1 MKEKWNFKVVRAKS
15 DRKNRVL
22 IKYLINFVG
31 VSMETGIRPAI
42 WLVEFSKM
50 EKNLYGTTKWAKHAY
65 VLSFSQ
71 FPSKKLII
79 FV

>member
-42 WLVEFSKM
+42 WLAEFSKM
-50 EKNLYGTTKWAKHAY
+50 EK
-65 VLSFSQ
+65 F
-71 FPSKKLII
+71 
-79 FV
+79 